1 MANQVNANV
10 SANANTK
17 EGKAMTMREF
27 MEQVISA
34 NISTEMTEYAQT
46 AIAKM
51 DAKNEKRKTTQSKTQ
66 EANAEI
72 KAKILEVMDNETVYT
87 SAQISEVMALST
99 AKVTALLMQ
108 LVKDGKI
115 EKSEVKIKGKGKVN
129 GYKKI

>member
-27 MEQVISA
+27 MDQVISA

-66 EANAEI
+66 EANAKI
-72 KAKILEVMDNETVYT
+72 KAKILEMMDNETIYT

-108 LVKDGKI
+108 LVKDGKV

-129 GYKKI
+129 GYKKV

>member
-108 LVKDGKI
+108 LVKDGKV

-129 GYKKI
+129 GYKKV

>member
-1 MANQVNANV
+1 MANQVNVNV
-10 SANANTK
+10 STNANTK

-66 EANAEI
+66 EVNAEI

-108 LVKDGKI
+108 LVKDGKV

-129 GYKKI
+129 GYKKV

>member
-87 SAQISEVMALST
+87 SSQISEVMALST

-108 LVKDGKI
+108 LVKDGKV

-129 GYKKI
+129 GYKKV

>member
-72 KAKILEVMDNETVYT
+72 KAKILEMMDNETVYT

-108 LVKDGKI
+108 LVKDGKV

-129 GYKKI
+129 GYKKV

>member
-34 NISTEMTEYAQT
+34 NISMEMTEYAQT

-72 KAKILEVMDNETVYT
+72 KAKILEMMDNETVYT

-108 LVKDGKI
+108 LVKDGKV

-129 GYKKI
+129 GYKKV

>member
-1 MANQVNANV
+1 MDNQINANV

-34 NISTEMTEYAQT
+34 NISTKMTEYAQT

-72 KAKILEVMDNETVYT
+72 KAKILEMMDNETIYT

-108 LVKDGKI
+108 LVKDGKV

-129 GYKKI
+129 GYKKV

>member
-99 AKVTALLMQ
+99 AKVTALLRQ
-108 LVKDGKI
+108 LVKDGKV

-129 GYKKI
+129 GYKKV